1 MKERL
6 YINKKIEVRKS
17 SLHGYGVFA
26 KEKIKKDE
34 IIEECFY
41 LVQPTAHPYNA
52 DYLYKWP
59 QTGEFKYNVL
69 ALGFGSI
76 YNSSKTLNERGAEWI
91 TDEKNNIFIYRAVR
105 AIEKD
110 EEILIYYGAKWWE
123 HHNQKYLPENIK

>member
-76 YNSSKTLNERGAEWI
+76 YNSSKTLNERTAEWI
-91 TDEKNNIFIYRAVR
+91 TDEENNIFIFKTIKS
-105 AIEKD
+105 IEKD
-110 EEILIYYGAKWWE
+110 EEIFVYYGDNWWK
-123 HHNQKYLPENIK
+123 NYNKKYLPENIK